1 MKCLATLVLLAG
13 ALFFTAGCETPGY
26 TANENGRNISRN
38 MNYDLRQTTDDWNDF
53 WLLEHPSRSTRW
65 AVQ

>member
-1 MKCLATLVLLAG
+1 MKCLATLALLAG
-13 ALFFTAGCETPGY
+13 ALFFTTGCETPGY
-26 TANENGRNISRN
+26 TANENARNISRN

-53 WLLEHPSRSTRW
+53 WLLEHPSRMTRW